1 MGDYLVSHR
10 NILQK
15 IHRSERIYVKIYGNI
30 KNPGIYELKEG
41 EILKKLIDK
50 AGGFI
55 NNKDNLGLD
64 LDSVLQDGQVIYINF
79 R

>member
-1 MGDYLVSHR
+1 M
-10 NILQK
+10 
-15 IHRSERIYVKIYGNI
+15 KIYGNI

>member
-1 MGDYLVSHR
+1 MDSHR
-10 NILQK
+10 SILQK
-15 IHRSERIYVKIYGNI
+15 IHSPNKISVKIDGNI
-30 KNPGIYELKEG
+30 KKPGIYELKEG

-64 LDSVLQDGQVIYINF
+64 LDTVLQDGQVIYINF